1 MPQKFGLIT
10 GCGKGIGFAIAK
22 KLLLENQNIIL
33 LGISR
38 TSNPE
43 IEKLQKDNNNRF
55 IFHKADIVQ
64 TEKIKTILENEQKQ
78 VGPINFAICNAG
90 MRSRKSLKDSSLNLY
105 RSVIETNTISNINIA
120 KILIEK
126 SLQEKC
132 KCNILLISSIV
143 GSRGFDE
150 LSTYAVSKSAL
161 EGFMKSAAI
170 EYAKQNIQIN
180 CLAPG
185 FIESSFADNFKKK
198 KNYTNGLSLKLPWVD
213 GVIVMKLQ
221 I

>member
-10 GCGKGIGFAIAK
+10 GCGKGIGLATAK

-43 IEKLQKDNNNRF
+43 IKKLQQDNKNRF

-64 TEKIKTILENEQKQ
+64 TEKIKIILDNEHKQ

-90 MRSRKSLKDSSLNLY
+90 MRSRMSLKDSSLNLY

-126 SLQEKC
+126 SLQ
-132 KCNILLISSIV
+132 
-143 GSRGFDE
+143 
-150 LSTYAVSKSAL
+150 
-161 EGFMKSAAI
+161 
-170 EYAKQNIQIN
+170 
-180 CLAPG
+180 
-185 FIESSFADNFKKK
+185 
-198 KNYTNGLSLKLPWVD
+198 
-213 GVIVMKLQ
+213 
-221 I
+221 